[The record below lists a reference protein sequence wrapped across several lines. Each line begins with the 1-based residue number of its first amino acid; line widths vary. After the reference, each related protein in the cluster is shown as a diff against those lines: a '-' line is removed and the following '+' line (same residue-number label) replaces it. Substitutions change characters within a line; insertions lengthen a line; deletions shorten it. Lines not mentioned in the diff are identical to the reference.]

1 MKSSNQIQIQQNQ
14 QISTVTSLSA
24 KDDLKLH
31 ERKGFD
37 PEELIQQ
44 MALGS
49 SDSRSNGNW
58 DIQDIHTRHQ
68 GPVSGFPT
76 GSQPP
81 SVLVRP
87 RAETLR
93 AAGISLG
100 PAESWAMAH
109 TQSRS
114 LPRWQRICGHQN
126 HGISWDIMGYGA
138 PGHPCESTKNGCTKM
153 SFPMKGLKTI
163 PKDWSLTQVLTM
175 APSPPQPPAPLFLH
189 LVALTATH
197 RLTLSRRGSRASRT
211 F

>member
-126 HGISWDIMGYGA
+126 HGISWDIMGYHGIWG
-138 PGHPCESTKNGCTKM
+138 PWSPMRIYKKWVYKNVIPYEGIDDDSQRLVVDP
-153 SFPMKGLKTI
+153 SFDHGT
-163 PKDWSLTQVLTM
+163 
-175 APSPPQPPAPLFLH
+175 
-189 LVALTATH
+189 
-197 RLTLSRRGSRASRT
+197 
-211 F
+211 